1 MRRAGLAVLDGAT
14 GDLPRRLVDR
24 LDDQELTVVVDEQ
37 HTRGGERTGPPIGF
51 HVLQYAAP
59 SYMLANRQ
67 LTQGVTVA
75 DIDAEDVARLRIA
88 LARITRVLDR
98 QSRGHTITGTQ
109 ASVLATAAR
118 LGPLRIT
125 ELSEFEGINP
135 TMMSRIVGKLE
146 DAGLL
151 HRRADPDD
159 RRAALVEPT
168 TAGRE
173 LQRHVREERT
183 RLLAEHLTALPA
195 CHTDGLL
202 DALPHLEA
210 LATALLTAQPQ
221 KDPA

>member
-1 MRRAGLAVLDGAT
+1 
-14 GDLPRRLVDR
+14 
-24 LDDQELTVVVDEQ
+24 
-37 HTRGGERTGPPIGF
+37 
-51 HVLQYAAP
+51 
-59 SYMLANRQ
+59 MLANRQ
-67 LTQGVTVA
+67 LLGVTE
-75 DIDAEDVARLRIA
+75 IDADDIARLRIA
-88 LARITRVLDR
+88 LARIARVLDR
-98 QSRGHTITGTQ
+98 QSRGQTLTGTQ

-118 LGPLRIT
+118 LGPVRIT
-125 ELSEFEGINP
+125 ELAEIEGINP

-173 LQRHVREERT
+173 LQRHAREERT
-183 RLLAEHLTALPA
+183 RLLAERLRALPA
-195 CHTDGLL
+195 AHADGVL

-210 LATALLTAQPQ
+210 LATALAQPQQ

>member
-1 MRRAGLAVLDGAT
+1 
-14 GDLPRRLVDR
+14 
-24 LDDQELTVVVDEQ
+24 
-37 HTRGGERTGPPIGF
+37 
-51 HVLQYAAP
+51 
-59 SYMLANRQ
+59 
-67 LTQGVTVA
+67 VA
-75 DIDAEDVARLRIA
+75 DIDAEDIARLRIA

-98 QSRGHTITGTQ
+98 QSRGHTLTGTQ

-125 ELSEFEGINP
+125 ELAEFEGINP

-151 HRRADPDD
+151 HRRPDPDD

-168 TAGRE
+168 APGRE

-183 RLLAEHLTALPA
+183 RLLAERLAALPA
-195 CHTDGLL
+195 GHADGLL

-221 KDPA
+221 KDPV